1 MLSTPLGFLAAGV
14 RRILVDLAA
23 RLGWVCLR
31 LSDFVCV
38 WMGLATG
45 FGWVWLDLAGLGG
58 SE

>member
-1 MLSTPLGFLAAGV
+1 M
-14 RRILVDLAA
+14 DLAA

-38 WMGLATG
+38 WMVLATG

-58 SE
+58 GKFGWVWLPLDVFGC